1 MVRMLIGC
9 TRLGAQWRRLLD
21 MIEPSMCAGD
31 AACLMSNYLTTYCF
45 RQQHSTAYIDAAYC
59 YRCSVVF
66 RSVCHDREPYKNGK
80 L

>member
-9 TRLGAQWRRLLD
+9 TRWGAQWRRLPNT
-21 MIEPSMCAGD
+21 IEPSMCAGD
-31 AACLMSNYLTTYCF
+31 AACLMSNYLTSYCF
-45 RQQHSTAYIDAAYC
+45 RPHHSTAYIDAAYC

-66 RSVCHDREPYKNGK
+66 RSLCCDPEPCKNGK